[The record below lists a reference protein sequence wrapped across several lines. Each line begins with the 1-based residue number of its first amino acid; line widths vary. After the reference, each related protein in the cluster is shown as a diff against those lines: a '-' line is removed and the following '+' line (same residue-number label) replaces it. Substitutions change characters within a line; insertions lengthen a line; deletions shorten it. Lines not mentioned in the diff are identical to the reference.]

1 MKIDETYLLPK
12 TNYIEVENI
21 KKQIIIGNTF
31 NHDMRHFIGWLNR
44 FNGKY
49 KKTAAFTIDA
59 AGIVYKHFE
68 PSYQSEYFKELELNN
83 KSIVI
88 LLENEGWLTKN
99 PENNQ
104 FISWLGHIYNGD
116 EVFQKKWRDHSYW
129 SPYSEEQ
136 INSTLILAK
145 ELCEEFYIPLTAMT
159 HNTKVEDL
167 EDYKGILYKS
177 NISKN
182 YTDVSPAFD
191 FDYFTNNI

>member
-12 TNYIEVENI
+12 LNYIEIESI

-31 NHDMRHFIGWLNR
+31 NYDMRHIVGWLNR

-68 PSYQSEYFKELELNN
+68 PSYQSEYFNDLELNN

-88 LLENEGWLTKN
+88 LLENEGWLTN
-99 PENNQ
+99 NGENNQ
-104 FISWLGHIYNGD
+104 FISWLGHIYKG
-116 EVFQKKWRDHSYW
+116 EKVFHKKWRDYSHW

-136 INSTLILAK
+136 INSTILLAK
-145 ELCEEFYIPLTAMT
+145 KLCNEFLIPVTAMT

-177 NISKN
+177 NLSKH

-191 FDYFTNNI
+191 FDYFINNI

>member
-1 MKIDETYLLPK
+1 MKIDESYLLPK
-12 TNYIEVENI
+12 TNYNEVENI

-31 NHDMRHFIGWLNR
+31 NYDMRHIIGWLNR
-44 FNGKY
+44 FNGKN

-59 AGIVYKHFE
+59 AGVVYKHFE
-68 PSYQSEYFKELELNN
+68 PSYQSEYFDDLELNN

-99 PENNQ
+99 QENNE
-104 FISWLGHIYNGD
+104 FISWLGHIYKGE
-116 EVFQKKWRDHSYW
+116 EVFHKKWREYSYW
-129 SPYSEEQ
+129 SPYTEEQ
-136 INSTLILAK
+136 INSALILAK
-145 ELCEEFYIPLTAMT
+145 ELCKEFYIPLTAMT
-159 HNTKVEDL
+159 HNTKVEGL

-177 NISKN
+177 NLSKK

>member
-1 MKIDETYLLPK
+1 MKINETYLLPK
-12 TNYIEVENI
+12 NNYFEVENI

-31 NHDMRHFIGWLNR
+31 NHDMRHIIGWLNR

-68 PSYQSEYFKELELNN
+68 PSYQSEYFSDLELNN

-88 LLENEGWLTKN
+88 LLENDGWLTKN
-99 PENNQ
+99 TENNE
-104 FISWLGHIYNGD
+104 FISSQGYIYKGENI
-116 EVFQKKWRDHSYW
+116 FYKKWRDYNYW
-129 SPYSEEQ
+129 SPYTEEQ
-136 INSTLILAK
+136 MKSLVLLSK
-145 ELCEEFYIPLTAMT
+145 ELCKEFFIPLAAMT

-167 EDYKGILYKS
+167 ENYKGILYKS
-177 NISKN
+177 NLAKH

-191 FDYFTNNI
+191 FDYFINNI